1 MNHPKK
7 AKRLRYPEDA
17 MSTEELARE
26 IVPDGGLWLDL
37 PNMNLRSLTPRQMIG
52 TEDEHFVRELLLG
65 IKYGV
70 FG

>member
-7 AKRLRYPEDA
+7 DKRLRFPEDA
-17 MSTEELARE
+17 MSTELLARE
-26 IVPDGGLWLDL
+26 IVPDGDLWLDL
-37 PNMNLRSLTPRQMIG
+37 PNMNLRGLTPRQMIG
-52 TEDEHFVRELLLG
+52 TVEEHFVRELLLA